1 MIYSPFATKLTR
13 EHQAGKPINNCE
25 RDTKNRK
32 PFRSKRQKALAREQA
47 VKSEDGAFRSPVPV
61 QYHS

>member
-1 MIYSPFATKLTR
+1 MINSPFATKLTR
-13 EHQAGKPINNCE
+13 EHQAGKSINSCE

-32 PFRSKRQKALAREQA
+32 PFRSKRQKALAREEA
-47 VKSEDGAFRSPVPV
+47 VKGKDGAFRSFVPV